1 MSLKCHSNGAR
12 ITLTCDLCLRQTNV
26 LTRVTGQWVNPR
38 TRKKVKRRPAWVCP
52 MCLERLRRDGGGK

>member
-1 MSLKCHSNGAR
+1 MSLKCYTDGSR
-12 ITLTCDLCLRQTNV
+12 ITLTCDLCGRQTKT

-52 MCLERLRRDGGGK
+52 TCLEGLRRDGGGK